1 MTEEMKNLSRVSEVL
16 TSNWYHCMFQCYSDI
31 VFATFKFYSEKE
43 EFAAATLPVTTGS
56 ISSPMGLGSDSLPV
70 EIKLFNQ
77 KTYLADSMQF
87 LLEYSLRFGKKGV
100 FYLMPTFRGED
111 SDERH
116 LNQFYHSECEIVGGL
131 SDIIRLC
138 EDYIKNVTRYV
149 ISQNYYKESVSEDKL
164 SEVRS
169 IINQENFQQITF
181 DDAVKLLRDNNIKG
195 VGNIDGVMTI
205 NSVGEKWLIKHF
217 DGVVWLTK
225 FPHKGVPFYQAYDK
239 KDPNVALCA
248 DLLIGMGETLGCG
261 ERANYNDVL
270 KSLDE
275 HKVSHEEYEWYISMK
290 KEFPLKTSGFGMG
303 IERYIAWLFDIDDI
317 RKIPY
322 VYREKNKIIY
332 P

>member
-1 MTEEMKNLSRVSEVL
+1 MIEGTEKSSRVSEVL
-16 TSNWYHCMFQCYSDI
+16 KSKWYSQMFQCYSDI
-31 VFATFKFYSEKE
+31 AFSTFKFYSEKE
-43 EFAAATLPVTTGS
+43 GFAAATLPVTTGS

-87 LLEYSLRFGKKGV
+87 LLEYSLRFGEKGV
-100 FYLMPTFRGED
+100 FYLMPTFRGEN
-111 SDERH
+111 SDKRH
-116 LNQFYHSECEIVGGL
+116 LNQFYHSECEIVGELTDVIG
-131 SDIIRLC
+131 LC
-138 EDYIKNVTRYV
+138 EDYIKYMTRYI
-149 ISQNYYKESVSEDKL
+149 ISRDYYKDNISEKKL
-164 SEVRS
+164 LEVES
-169 IINQENFQQITF
+169 IINQEKFQQISF
-181 DDAVKLLRDNNIKG
+181 YDAVDLLRDNNIKG
-195 VGNIDGVMTI
+195 LGSIDDIITI
-205 NSVGEKWLIKHF
+205 NSVGEKWLIKYF
-217 DGVVWLTK
+217 GGAVWLTH

-239 KDPNVALCA
+239 NDPDLALCA

-261 ERANYNDVL
+261 ERADFKEVV

-275 HKVSHEEYEWYISMK
+275 HKVNPEEYEWYIVMK
-290 KEFPLKTSGFGMG
+290 ENFPLKTSGFGLG